1 MYRTSRNNYLCT
13 MKYLF
18 CLAFLFCCLQYSTAQ
33 TSAYSL
39 EPANSSPI
47 LSCSAKDSLLF
58 YQKIKSIKNIYSRAE
73 KTFLAAKQFIGS
85 PYVSGT
91 LDIYQEENLVI
102 NLRELDCWTFIEYCL
117 ALAVAAETLQPT
129 FQQFVQIVQS
139 LRYQNSSV
147 NGYGSRFHYFSDWI
161 INAEKKGLVKDIT
174 QELGGIPYEKKISYM
189 TDKPQLYP
197 KIKNSTTLQQIQEA
211 QSRINQHP
219 RFFIPQNQVTN
230 IEKHLKNGD
239 MLIFTS
245 SKSSLDVE
253 HQGFAFRDKDGAIR
267 LLHASTTGK
276 KVLIASRPLSTYL
289 WRYPAMS
296 GLIVVRVLNKS
307 T

>member
-33 TSAYSL
+33 TFTHSAT
-39 EPANSSPI
+39 PANSS
-47 LSCSAKDSLLF
+47 LNFSCSAKDSLLF
-58 YQKIKSIKNIYSRAE
+58 YQKIKSIKNIHSRAE

-91 LDIYQEENLVI
+91 LDIHQEETLVI

-117 ALAVAAETLQPT
+117 ALAVATESPQPT
-129 FQQFVQIVQS
+129 FQEFTQIVQA
-139 LRYQNSSV
+139 LRYQNGSI
-147 NGYGSRFHYFSDWI
+147 NGYGSRLHYFSDWI

-174 QELGGIPYEKKISYM
+174 QELGGVPYKKNISYM
-189 TDKPQLYP
+189 TDKPHLYP
-197 KIKNSTTLQQIQEA
+197 KLKNPTVLQQIQEA
-211 QSRINQHP
+211 QSRINHHP
-219 RFFIPQNQVTN
+219 RFFIPQNQVPN
-230 IEKHLKNGD
+230 IENQLKNGD

-245 SKSSLDVE
+245 SKSNLDVE

-296 GLIVVRVLNKS
+296 GLIVVRVLNKP